1 MSATRREIKLKNP
14 VIVAP
19 MAGVTDKAFRL
30 ICQSFG
36 AGLTVTEMINDL
48 ALLHGNSKT
57 RQMIDLQGE
66 AMPVAVQIFGS
77 SPEKMAE
84 AARIVEEAGASMIDI
99 NMGCPAPKI
108 VKNGEGAALMLKPE
122 VAEKIVMAVKN
133 AVSVPVSVKIRKG
146 FDDNTVNAIEFAQRM
161 EAAGADLITVHGRT
175 REQFYSGKADWE
187 IIRRVKQAVKVKVA
201 GNGDVDSPQ
210 KAKEMLELTGVDFV
224 MIGRAVMGNPWI
236 IQQIVAYLERG
247 EILPKPSPQEKAEV
261 ALRHFE
267 YLLKFKGEYI
277 AVREMRKH
285 GGWYFK
291 GLPGASR
298 LRERLNR
305 AKTPEEVREV
315 LLMMEKN

>member
-77 SPEKMAE
+77 DPEKMAE
-84 AARIVEEAGASMIDI
+84 AARIVEQAGASLIDI

-161 EAAGADLITVHGRT
+161 EAAGADMITVHGRT

-187 IIRRVKQAVKVKVA
+187 VIRRVKQAVKVKVT
-201 GNGDVDSPQ
+201 GNGDVDSPR
-210 KAKEMLELTGVDFV
+210 KAKEMLEQTGVDFIMV
-224 MIGRAVMGNPWI
+224 GRAVMGNPWL
-236 IQQIVAYLERG
+236 IQQIIVYLERG
-247 EILPKPSPQEKAEV
+247 EEVPPPSPKEKVEV
-261 ALRHFE
+261 ALKHFE
-267 YLLKFKGEYI
+267 NLLQFKGEYI

-285 GGWYFK
+285 GGWYLK

-298 LRERLNR
+298 LREILNR

>member
-122 VAEKIVMAVKN
+122 LAEKIVMAVKN

-224 MIGRAVMGNPWI
+224 MIGRAVMGNPWL
-236 IQQIVAYLERG
+236 IQQIVFYLERG

-298 LRERLNR
+298 LREILNR
-305 AKTPEEVREV
+305 AKTPEEVREA